1 MLLGTLGALILGN
14 ILTEKKVMKAKKVA
28 VAEAGYNAMDHM
40 GENVLFPWNV

>member
-1 MLLGTLGALILGN
+1 MLLGTLGVLILGN
-14 ILTEKKVMKAKKVA
+14 ILKAKKVA